1 MRIGYACT
9 PLGVSYKTTRKFL
22 LKNLN
27 YDNFYKTSKSNLDDL
42 KKILIY
48 NSKNNIYLFRISSD
62 IIPFGSHK
70 NNTFDFEALFK
81 EDFKDLRSIIE
92 KSNTRLSMHPG
103 QYTIINSLDKNIVKN
118 SIRDLEYHCK
128 FLDALNL
135 DSSSK
140 IILHVGGVYNDK
152 EASINR
158 FIDNYKSLSSNI
170 KKRLVIENDEKNFNI
185 SDLLKI
191 SEKIDIPIVFD
202 NLHYA
207 CFEKSNPNPIKVLN
221 EIKSTWKKDS
231 LNIKV
236 HYSEQDPFKRIG
248 SHSKTINT
256 NSFLSYLNAI
266 SSLDYDIDI
275 MTEVKD
281 KDFSS
286 IKLINLLKNDNSL
299 IDSEIDRYKLFLI
312 EKGNSIYDNALKKA
326 SISLKDFYNYLDSI
340 FYEEGDLN
348 SFKEALN
355 LAYLNLSPYLKP
367 SEINH
372 YNKYL
377 KSNDYYKAKK
387 YLISLSLKKE
397 VQSLLSLYY
406 FHPF

>member
-27 YDNFYKTSKSNLDDL
+27 YDNFYKTTKNNLDDF
-42 KKILIY
+42 KKILTY
-48 NSKNNIYLFRISSD
+48 NFENNIDLFRISSD

-70 NNTFDFEALFK
+70 DNTFDFESLFK
-81 EDFKDLRSIIE
+81 EDFNHLKNIIS
-92 KSNTRLSMHPG
+92 KSNIRLSMHPG
-103 QYTIINSLDKNIVKN
+103 QYTIINSLDQNIVKN

-128 FLDALNL
+128 FLDTLNL

-152 EASINR
+152 DESITR
-158 FIDNYKSLSSNI
+158 FINNYKFLSSNI

-207 CFEKSNPNPIKVLN
+207 CFEKTNPNPIKVLN
-221 EIKSTWKKDS
+221 EIKNTWKKDS

-236 HYSEQDPFKRIG
+236 HYSEQDPFKRPG
-248 SHSKTINT
+248 SHSKTINSNT
-256 NSFLSYLNAI
+256 FLSYLNDI
-266 SSLDYDIDI
+266 NSLDYDIDI

-281 KDFSS
+281 KDFSAT
-286 IKLINLLKNDNSL
+286 KLINLLKNDDNL
-299 IDSEIDRYKLFLI
+299 IKSEIERYKLFLI
-312 EKGNSIYDNALKKA
+312 EKGNSIYENALEKA
-326 SISLKDFYNYLDSI
+326 SISLKDFYNYLDSV
-340 FYEEGDLN
+340 FYVEGD
-348 SFKEALN
+348 SEYFKKALN
-355 LAYLNLSPYLKP
+355 LAFLELYPFLKS

-377 KSNDYYKAKK
+377 KLNDYFKAKK
-387 YLISLSLKKE
+387 YLITLVLKKE
-397 VQSLLSLYY
+397 IQSLLSLYY
-406 FHPF
+406 FHII